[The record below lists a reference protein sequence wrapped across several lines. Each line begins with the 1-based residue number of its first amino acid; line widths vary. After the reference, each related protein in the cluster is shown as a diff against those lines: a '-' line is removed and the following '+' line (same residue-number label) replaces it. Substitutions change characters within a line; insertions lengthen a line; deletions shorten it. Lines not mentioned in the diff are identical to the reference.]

1 MRIKKKPFLTTIT
14 GILIFAVLLTAG
26 FTVIR
31 AIGKNRL
38 QSRAEQSSA
47 PVRYQGT
54 LYEYNENIITFL
66 VMGIDKGK
74 EIFEPWEAESDNSG
88 NGQADALFLAV
99 LDTEKHTIK
108 VIGIN
113 RNTMTDIFLCDDAAG
128 SSVPTFFSQL
138 ALQHAY
144 GANGQIG
151 CEYQVKVVQNLFYQL
166 PIQGYVAINVDAI
179 PTINDMIGGVDVDV
193 LEDITLHDP
202 SLVAGNRVHLMG
214 ETAYWYVKYRDIEQ
228 FASVDMR
235 TKRQAQYLNGFIDAA
250 KQSVKKDPFLAFQL
264 YQALEPHMDTDIS
277 AVEAVYLAS
286 VLPQYQ
292 FDENS
297 FYRIPGETVMGEKYE
312 EFYPDEDALLAL
324 ILDIFYK
331 ETGEM

>member
-1 MRIKKKPFLTTIT
+1 
-14 GILIFAVLLTAG
+14 
-26 FTVIR
+26 
-31 AIGKNRL
+31 
-38 QSRAEQSSA
+38 
-47 PVRYQGT
+47 
-54 LYEYNENIITFL
+54 
-66 VMGIDKGK
+66 MGIDTGK
-74 EIFEPWEAESDNSG
+74 EIFEPWEAELDNSG

-99 LDTEKHTIK
+99 LDTESHTIK

-113 RNTMTDIFLCDDAAG
+113 RNTMTDIYLCDDTG
-128 SSVPTFFSQL
+128 SPIPTSFSQI

-144 GANGQIG
+144 GADGTVG

-202 SLVAGNRVHLMG
+202 SLVSGNRVHLMG
-214 ETAYWYVKYRDIEQ
+214 ETAYWYIKYRDIEQ

-235 TKRQAQYLNGFIDAA
+235 TKRQAQYLNGFIDTAR
-250 KQSVKKDPFLAFQL
+250 QSVKKTPFLAFQL
-264 YQALEPHMDTDIS
+264 YHALESHMDTDIPT
-277 AVEAVYLAS
+277 VEAAYLAS
-286 VLPQYQ
+286 VLPQYH

-297 FYRIPGETVMGEKYE
+297 FYKIPGETVMGEKYE

-324 ILDIFYK
+324 ILDIFYQ
-331 ETGEM
+331 EADEM